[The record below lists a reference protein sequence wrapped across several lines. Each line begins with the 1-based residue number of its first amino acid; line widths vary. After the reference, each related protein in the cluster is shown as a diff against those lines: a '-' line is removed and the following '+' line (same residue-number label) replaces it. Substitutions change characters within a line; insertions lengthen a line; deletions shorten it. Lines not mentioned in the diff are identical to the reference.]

1 MQTIISLND
10 RRKKKTSAHIEQR
23 KIDKEMKMKCC
34 YSPSDAMRG
43 QAAERMRKL
52 ITNAKKVAMG
62 EYIAGERFLVAFE

>member
-1 MQTIISLND
+1 MTCIGF
-10 RRKKKTSAHIEQR
+10 
-23 KIDKEMKMKCC
+23 DKEMKTKCC
-34 YSPSDAMRG
+34 YSPLDAMRG